1 MSRVCRDVGWIAL
14 AGIGLAAVAGVL
26 APSPAWALSCPAWA
40 PVCMIGDAA
49 DAATLGVGAVAGD
62 LAGGVADAVL
72 DTVAAGFLEAYLLM
86 FRWATTWWLTF
97 TMSPHALVGTIDSSF
112 TATITYIAAFVMVI
126 AVLSSAITTI
136 WRRDGAVVADAA
148 AGVFKAV
155 LVIGGA
161 WAALGVAWRLADQLT
176 TALAPSAANISV
188 DPILNT
194 GAVLAGPGLA
204 VLVICLSAVGFVLS
218 LGAALMMIFR
228 LAAVVVLA
236 LLLPIA
242 AAGSPGTTTRG
253 WLPKVIGWLLAL
265 IFLRPMVAAIYRIG
279 FEFMAGGNDGAPRTV
294 AALGDAG
301 GGIADLPAGVA
312 DGLLTMVVGMMTL
325 LVAMLAL
332 PVLLRLF
339 TWMFGGGPGGGGAGL
354 AAASLAANGAIM
366 ARGLRSGS
374 SAAGHA
380 DTLAADLGPTPG
392 GGGPGTPT
400 PATPAPPT
408 TGGHSAPGTPPA
420 SAGASA
426 GGATAAGAGSTGA
439 TSAGAGAAGAGAGP
453 AGMAVAAGVLAVG
466 AAARAGRAVA
476 DTAGRSTGS
485 GVGEGGA

>member
-1 MSRVCRDVGWIAL
+1 MATTG
-14 AGIGLAAVAGVL
+14 AG
-26 APSPAWALSCPAWA
+26 S
-40 PVCMIGDAA
+40 
-49 DAATLGVGAVAGD
+49 VAGD

-72 DTVAAGFLEAYLLM
+72 DSVAAGFLEAYLLM

-112 TATITYIAAFVMVI
+112 GATIAYIAAFVMVL

-148 AGVFKAV
+148 AGVFKAI

-176 TALAPSAANISV
+176 NALAPSAANISV
-188 DPILNT
+188 DPILDA

-279 FEFMAGGNDGAPRTV
+279 FEFMAGGNDGDPQTV

-301 GGIADLPAGVA
+301 GGIADLPAAAA

-366 ARGLRSGS
+366 ARGLRGS
-374 SAAGHA
+374 SASQHA
-380 DTLAADLGPTPG
+380 DTLATDLGSTPSPG
-392 GGGPGTPT
+392 G
-400 PATPAPPT
+400 
-408 TGGHSAPGTPPA
+408 
-420 SAGASA
+420 AG
-426 GGATAAGAGSTGA
+426 
-439 TSAGAGAAGAGAGP
+439 GP
-453 AGMAVAAGVLAVG
+453 AGG
-466 AAARAGRAVA
+466 
-476 DTAGRSTGS
+476 TPS
-485 GVGEGGA
+485 GPIQRWPHGWRRVEWSLSRRRRRV

>member
-1 MSRVCRDVGWIAL
+1 
-14 AGIGLAAVAGVL
+14 
-26 APSPAWALSCPAWA
+26 
-40 PVCMIGDAA
+40 
-49 DAATLGVGAVAGD
+49 
-62 LAGGVADAVL
+62 
-72 DTVAAGFLEAYLLM
+72 
-86 FRWATTWWLTF
+86 
-97 TMSPHALVGTIDSSF
+97 
-112 TATITYIAAFVMVI
+112 
-126 AVLSSAITTI
+126 
-136 WRRDGAVVADAA
+136 
-148 AGVFKAV
+148 VFKAV

-176 TALAPSAANISV
+176 TALAPSAANISA
-188 DPILNT
+188 DPILDT

-279 FEFMAGGNDGAPRTV
+279 FEFMAGGNDGDPQTV
-294 AALGDAG
+294 PALGDAG
-301 GGIADLPAGVA
+301 GGIADLPAAAA

-366 ARGLRSGS
+366 ARGLRSS
-374 SAAGHA
+374 NAAQHA
-380 DTLAADLGPTPG
+380 QTLSADLGPTPPA
-392 GGGPGTPT
+392 GGPTVPSGPM
-400 PATPAPPT
+400 P
-408 TGGHSAPGTPPA
+408 GGMPSG
-420 SAGASA
+420 
-426 GGATAAGAGSTGA
+426 GSTGA
-439 TSAGAGAAGAGAGP
+439 SPAPATSTAGSTSAAGASSAAGTVTGTAAAGVAGAGAAGVAAGP
-453 AGMAVAAGVLAVG
+453 AGLAVAAGVMAVG
-466 AAARAGRAVA
+466 AAARQAATGVR
-476 DTAGRSTGS
+476 DTAVTSARAGLGEDST
-485 GVGEGGA
+485 